1 MKESY
6 TEGIANHSAP
16 ESCACIR
23 EDNMGEALTGAH
35 AGRVLSRVIT
45 DVLGADAVQ
54 RSGRQHVHGRYR
66 EDMNGPARSKTPSTY
81 GTFLRGN
88 REILDTAHG
97 DGPAGR
103 TGKAKVSRR

>member
-6 TEGIANHSAP
+6 TEGIANHSDP

-23 EDNMGEALTGAH
+23 EDMGEALTGAH

>member
-23 EDNMGEALTGAH
+23 EDMGEALTGAH